1 MTSSPSNT
9 FDSAAL
15 ESALRSTVST
25 TVQVAKQQFP
35 WFTGCVIALLV
46 LAGLCAVVGSIYFY
60 IYYTRIK
67 ARTTSRRSP
76 YAARNRCR
84 EPQRSPDGTERQTS
98 THMFLFKKW
107 NVSAYRTRFKL
118 ATVSMNRWRWCES
131 VRMILLTNTSLPVDT
146 NSSNCVV

>member
-1 MTSSPSNT
+1 MTSLPSNA

-25 TVQVAKQQFP
+25 TVQVAKQRFP

-46 LAGLCAVVGSIYFY
+46 LAGRCAVVGWIYVY

-76 YAARNRCR
+76 YASRNRSR
-84 EPQRSPDGTERQTS
+84 EAQRSPDGADRPTS
-98 THMFLFKKW
+98 THMFLFKK
-107 NVSAYRTRFKL
+107 
-118 ATVSMNRWRWCES
+118 
-131 VRMILLTNTSLPVDT
+131 
-146 NSSNCVV
+146 